1 MRLTIDKDHEVPGT
15 FRILCGEEA
24 AGFLA
29 WDGRGAF
36 SLEAF
41 ERTWMMRRPDA
52 LARAQ
57 RLGSGARELLVKG
70 ASCGCLSTR
79 REKDGLLG
87 SCGFYEFSM
96 GDGAVVRGY
105 PNPGGGRGWRMSVY
119 HDGEQIALVKRASEP
134 VHTPDGFTVVA
145 PDEDAA
151 TAALLL
157 VAYDVYTSYLENDGG
172 AAGPFGFR
180 FVNIF
185 GKRAAQ
191 LDDPSFEARCE
202 GELPDEDD
210 AVVAP
215 PENATDR
222 AARLAQGFS
231 VKGEVERLGHNR

>member
-1 MRLTIDKDHEVPGT
+1 MRLTIDKDHEAPGT
-15 FRILCGEEA
+15 FRIFCGNEA
-24 AGFLA
+24 VGSLA
-29 WDGRGAF
+29 WDGRGVFAMQMGGS
-36 SLEAF
+36 SL
-41 ERTWMMRRPDA
+41 RMRRPEA
-52 LARAQ
+52 VERAQ
-57 RLGSGARELLVKG
+57 HLGSGDRALLVEG
-70 ASCGCLSTR
+70 PSRGCLSTR